1 MSDRARTVLGWC
13 YKLLAL
19 VCCLVGGFAAQW
31 LLSVQDLRVFIVLSV
46 LLFVWWLSAM
56 DYLERKLKELN
67 DGKD

>member
-13 YKLLAL
+13 YKLRAL
-19 VCCLVGGFAAQW
+19 VCCVVGGFAAHW
-31 LLSVQDLRVFIVLSV
+31 LLSVQDLRVFIVLLV